1 MGFGDESGRYF
12 AVTTFFLINV
22 SRARI
27 QHSFPNGQLTTV
39 TQLTASLKNSPG
51 FIHHPKVTG
60 FHGCVNTIKKKHN
73 KIGTDVYLL

>member
-12 AVTTFFLINV
+12 AVSTFFLINV

-39 TQLTASLKNSPG
+39 TQPTHCKPEEQPWFYPSPKSYW
-51 FIHHPKVTG
+51 ISWLCKYH
-60 FHGCVNTIKKKHN
+60 
-73 KIGTDVYLL
+73 